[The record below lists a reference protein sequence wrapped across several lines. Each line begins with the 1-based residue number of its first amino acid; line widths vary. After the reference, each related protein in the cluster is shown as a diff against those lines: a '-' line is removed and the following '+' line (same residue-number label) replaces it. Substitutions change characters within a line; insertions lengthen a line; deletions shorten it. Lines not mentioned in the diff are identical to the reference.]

1 MYCDLTQ
8 TQKRKKRKDN
18 CDIFSDG
25 EKVKKKICRE
35 AKTPLDP
42 KKKKKK
48 TRAHH

>member
-1 MYCDLTQ
+1 VTSH
-8 TQKRKKRKDN
+8 RHKKERKDN